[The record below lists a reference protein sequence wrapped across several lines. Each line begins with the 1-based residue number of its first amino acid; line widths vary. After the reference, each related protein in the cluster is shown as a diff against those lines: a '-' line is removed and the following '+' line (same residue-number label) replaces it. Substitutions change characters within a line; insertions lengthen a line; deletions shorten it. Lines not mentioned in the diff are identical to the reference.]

1 MGEKLNRIAK
11 RLDLRL
17 DDISLFHELTEA
29 ESKEFAFID
38 GVVGELEKNMSINGT
53 TESNIARAEGD
64 FLVTPDNRKTLQDRV
79 SILLAKLRGVGT
91 TTPAMVKNLARS
103 FEYGEIEIDEESKED
118 VLIIRF
124 TSIYGTP
131 PNMVDFIA
139 ALTEILPAHL
149 LLEFIYKYLTWNDY
163 ESYNR
168 TWDEWD
174 ALNLTWDELEVYNS
188 KSRGVV

>member
-1 MGEKLNRIAK
+1 MAKKLNRIAR
-11 RLDLRL
+11 RLDWRL

-29 ESKEFAFID
+29 EAKEFAFVD
-38 GVVGELEKNMSINGT
+38 EVVGELEKNMSISGT
-53 TESNIARAEGD
+53 TEANIMRAEGD
-64 FLVTPDNRKTLQDRV
+64 FLVAPDNKKTLQDRI

-91 TTPAMVKNLARS
+91 TTPAMVKNLATS

-124 TSIYGTP
+124 ASVYGTP

-139 ALTEILPAHL
+139 ALTEVLPAHL
-149 LLEFIYKYLTWNDY
+149 LLEFIYKYLTWDDY

-168 TWDEWD
+168 TWDEWE
-174 ALNLTWDELEVYNS
+174 ALNLTWDELEVYDG
-188 KSRGVV
+188 KKGVV

>member
-11 RLDLRL
+11 RLDWRL

-38 GVVGELEKNMSINGT
+38 DVVTELEKNMSINGT
-53 TESNIARAEGD
+53 TASNIARAEGD
-64 FLVTPDNRKTLQDRV
+64 FLVTPDNRKSLQDRV
-79 SILLAKLRGVGT
+79 SVLLAKLRGVGI
-91 TTPAMVKNLARS
+91 TTPSMVKNLAQS

-118 VLIIRF
+118 VLIVRF
-124 TSIYGTP
+124 TSVYGTP

-149 LLEFIYKYLTWNDY
+149 LLEFIYKYLTWDDY

-174 ALNLTWDELEVYNS
+174 ALNLTWDELEVY
-188 KSRGVV
+188 KQ